1 MVNSASREKMF
12 TAINAFVAQMIAGSY
27 DAIVS
32 IFNNMKVKRADA
44 AAGILAKTTGFAS
57 DTQREKLLN
66 LDTSVLAESSF
77 NSALERNLSL
87 MFKLLKLDYQ
97 KYVVGNAIIRYWEKV
112 IADNV
117 FDLTEQ
123 QMLAAR
129 NLAKIQIDWIK
140 NNINLQD
147 LETQRNKNHAD
158 IKKAANKP
166 EVKALLTTSS

>member
-1 MVNSASREKMF
+1 
-12 TAINAFVAQMIAGSY
+12 
-27 DAIVS
+27 
-32 IFNNMKVKRADA
+32 MKVKRADA